1 MTTDDEATAPSAKVA
16 RGSNAYLAQEI
27 LWTLREFRPAGEAWP
42 TDLLEP
48 NEENIFLKE
57 FNRACTTLELSCQS
71 RQRDDDRG
79 IPPVL
84 DNDGEI
90 AKFDTL
96 RFLACHL
103 PRDPL
108 ASVFK
113 VPKDEE
119 GKVNKNQA
127 EEMHEKKKTFFGV
140 WERLHQLIVEAI
152 TQAKTKYNRM
162 SATSRA
168 ASREDDQAPQ
178 FRETN
183 AYQIN
188 QTTPARAE
196 RAQAQRSHRD
206 ERNERRSAA
215 DLLELN
221 KKNEMQKKGNHIN
234 AVVATSQI
242 GHVLQA
248 RIDGHVT
255 LSQPFML
262 PANLTFVERTSRW
275 TRMAEPT
282 SAGEEEEREDAM
294 EVDSTRN
301 SSRLSYDAD
310 DDSSRLESE
319 RSSLVSSRAVTPP
332 PNSWGAAADDDEDG
346 YGGIHDGDGDE
357 GDEGR
362 ANVIP
367 GGDGSK
373 GGDNELQGSDGGK
386 GSSNRRGSGKGE
398 GGGSGAHGG
407 EHGDKNRGSGLS
419 GRGGGK
425 SGSSNEL
432 RNDGGGKGGSGR
444 QHGSGKGKGDSSA
457 LHDGDSS
464 KGDGSGLHD
473 GGSSSAGSKSSRHGA
488 GHSKRS
494 ERKKQKRTDQQRKS
508 GNDSG
513 AASGSASDA
522 QAGQLEKKHKQQ

>member
-1 MTTDDEATAPSAKVA
+1 V
-16 RGSNAYLAQEI
+16 
-27 LWTLREFRPAGEAWP
+27 
-42 TDLLEP
+42 
-48 NEENIFLKE
+48 
-57 FNRACTTLELSCQS
+57 
-71 RQRDDDRG
+71 
-79 IPPVL
+79 
-84 DNDGEI
+84 
-90 AKFDTL
+90 
-96 RFLACHL
+96 
-103 PRDPL
+103 
-108 ASVFK
+108 SVFK

-162 SATSRA
+162 SAASRA

-188 QTTPARAE
+188 ETTPARAE

-234 AVVATSQI
+234 TVVATSQI

-248 RIDGHVT
+248 RIDGHAT
-255 LSQPFML
+255 LSQPFVL

-282 SAGEEEEREDAM
+282 GAGEEEEREDAM
-294 EVDSTRN
+294 EIDSTRN

-310 DDSSRLESE
+310 DDSSRRQSE
-319 RSSLVSSRAVTPP
+319 GSSLVSSRAVTPP
-332 PNSWGAAADDDEDG
+332 PNSWGAVADDHEDG

-357 GDEGR
+357 GFEDR
-362 ANVIP
+362 ANVIR
-367 GGDGSK
+367 GDDGSK

-386 GSSNRRGSGKGE
+386 GNSNRRGSGKGE
-398 GGGSGAHGG
+398 GGGSEAHGG
-407 EHGDKNRGSGLS
+407 EHGDKSRGSGLS

-457 LHDGDSS
+457 PHDS
-464 KGDGSGLHD
+464 GSG
-473 GGSSSAGSKSSRHGA
+473 SAGSRSSH
-488 GHSKRS
+488 HSTKNG
-494 ERKKQKRTDQQRKS
+494 RKKMIRKQKRAEQRRETS
-508 GNDSG
+508 SESS
-513 AASGSASDA
+513 AAQRPDDKER
-522 QAGQLEKKHKQQ
+522 AGKPEKRQKQ